1 MHCSK
6 VLGAVASRGAKL
18 VILELGCG
26 GGEVAEASTARH
38 EAESF
43 AATVNCLAA
52 QPAANAD
59 ADADAHVAP
68 SSPRATLV
76 RVHAEAPE
84 PDATPAELAGTPVL
98 SLLSDCGAAVGLIET
113 CFRHR

>member
-43 AATVNCLAA
+43 AATVSCLAA

-59 ADADAHVAP
+59 ADADVAP